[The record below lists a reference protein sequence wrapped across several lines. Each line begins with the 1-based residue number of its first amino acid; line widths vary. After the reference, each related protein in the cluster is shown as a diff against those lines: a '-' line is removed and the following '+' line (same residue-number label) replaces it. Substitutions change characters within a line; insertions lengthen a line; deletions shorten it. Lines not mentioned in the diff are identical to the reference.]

1 MKWAGCVAHMGY
13 GRHIQ
18 KNLVTKPRGKK
29 SFVRSRHRWEIIKM
43 DLNEIERHRMEDC
56 GIKDTVQWQTVVN
69 TVNNFWVTQKAFN
82 FSSGSVRDKAFAPCG

>member
-1 MKWAGCVAHMGY
+1 
-13 GRHIQ
+13 
-18 KNLVTKPRGKK
+18 
-29 SFVRSRHRWEIIKM
+29 M

-69 TVNNFWVTQKAFN
+69 TVNFWGTQKEFY